1 MLDFFPIFLQNQIQ
15 FEGDWHRLNNWTRKK
30 DISLLSDNG
39 RTRPWSRWEKEKIHT
54 HKKKIKKQKIK
65 IQTDIKLWNIMPAK
79 LLSGII
85 NNAVFLLQTNKQKW
99 TYFVE

>member
-1 MLDFFPIFLQNQIQ
+1 MAGLDP
-15 FEGDWHRLNNWTRKK
+15 EAGEKRKK
-30 DISLLSDNG
+30 Y
-39 RTRPWSRWEKEKIHT
+39 T
-54 HKKKIKKQKIK
+54 HINKKKIKKQKIK

-99 TYFVE
+99 TYSVE